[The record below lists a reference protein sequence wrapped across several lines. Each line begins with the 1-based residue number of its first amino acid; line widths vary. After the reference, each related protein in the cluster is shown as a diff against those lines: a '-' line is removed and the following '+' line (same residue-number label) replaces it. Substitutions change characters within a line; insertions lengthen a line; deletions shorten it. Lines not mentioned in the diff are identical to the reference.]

1 MLPRLLDLASC
12 LTMLHLVAAVGAGWE
27 KSNTSVLPL
36 GGQVGSG
43 EVCWA
48 SGVLAGVPVSWG
60 IVYACAVLGFS
71 VRDILRCVIGVS

>member
-12 LTMLHLVAAVGAGWE
+12 LTMLHLVAAVDAGW
-27 KSNTSVLPL
+27 KKGNSSILPL

-48 SGVLAGVPVSWG
+48 SGVFAGVS
-60 IVYACAVLGFS
+60 VL
-71 VRDILRCVIGVS
+71 